1 MNNLQRRNFLKLAA
15 TSALIPATGC
25 LHLPLKIKLLI
36 KKPSLISGVTDLTIL
51 RLNMQTSLPGLQKQ
65 AASCRIIIR

>member
-15 TSALIPATGC
+15 TSALIPATG
-25 LHLPLKIKLLI
+25 LPALKIKLLI